1 MLGSRLCLL
10 AYMLL
15 LFNRQIRTVVATKRV
30 TLRTGHVDLRQLV
43 PVASF
48 SQLARDNVAAQNGA
62 SGVRDVSGSGDAA
75 TRRLFLVSYSD
86 SSHAAELRDAL
97 VAGGASML
105 SYIPEN
111 TLLVAASLSA
121 VSRISSQLNA
131 SAAALSS
138 KHKISPDWEP
148 IFTAAAAAAVVAA
161 TSNSSGSSRSS
172 GSASA
177 GGTSQS
183 ADVSGSSA
191 IQEKQ
196 QQMQWLQSSLAKL
209 QASELLS
216 QLRTIRRLAPSKSSG
231 SEAAAAATE
240 AVVLYG
246 VVAEILPGL
255 TSDQRRAIASE
266 WAAALAL
273 GRRQGSDGGGGG
285 GQPSDSDLDLCG
297 PEVDSELVTAGVS
310 DMVSL
315 YLCEQDIIFGVN
327 WLADRDVVKWVAPLT
342 APRTADVV
350 ADILLQS
357 GKLDMDQ
364 YFDVTSFDP
373 GVNWPYWTAGLQGQG
388 EVIGLAD
395 TGLDL
400 NHCAFSDVRYSGVYE
415 AALANNAT
423 STVFGVASYVQI
435 PGHRKVAQY
444 AKLGVAGDS
453 ADNHGHGTLVAGSL
467 AGAMLS
473 DPEDPDHSLVIQVDA
488 TGAAPRARLSVV
500 DAQGGDGGSGV
511 MLWVPYDAY
520 GLYLPLH
527 LKAGA
532 SISSDSWG
540 SAFGTGYESQ
550 SQSFDKFLWENPNFI
565 SLLSA
570 GNEGTKSL
578 ARYTVSSPAVA
589 KNVVAVG
596 AGYSLP
602 SGFGS
607 RSQYAVRGVQRDGTK
622 LYRPIFPMESYLLTS
637 LATIA
642 SNRNSGTI
650 PIVIARPIDAC
661 SALQNPLSILN
672 GALIMAVTG
681 YCSVAEQAV
690 HVEQSGGA
698 ALMVIADSVESF
710 TAPYPVDDNNQVAV
724 KKIAVSMIQ
733 RDIGLT
739 LVMFVYEGGQLNFT
753 RSVIPVDS
761 RTITEYSAW
770 GPTPDGR
777 LKPDIIAPGV
787 AITSTDT
794 TARYPWDTCIT
805 RQYDGTSA
813 STPLA
818 AGHVAI
824 MRQYLRSGFYPT
836 GAPTDPES
844 APFTPTGILL
854 KALVIAGAESL
865 EGGWAFNGGVK
876 MGPAPD
882 GYQGWGRMNLAG
894 SLPLSGYTDPRVRL
908 QLVDRG
914 EFMTPGQYIALG
926 GLIATGTGPV
936 TIVLAYY
943 DYPADPNALTTLV
956 NDLDLEVFV
965 NDVVYLG
972 NNPESAEYPNP
983 DGANTVERVRLSSL
997 PAGSELEIR
1006 VSAVF
1011 LPSLGLDPD
1020 TPQRWAVAVV
1030 GHFEGLLRS
1039 ELNPAW
1045 LRLGSI
1051 PPSPPPP
1058 SPPAPP
1064 RAKAPRAPLKKK
1076 SPPPPLPRPR
1086 KPPPRAKPPPRMK
1099 LPPRSPN

>member
-1 MLGSRLCLL
+1 MLRLRFCLL
-10 AYMLL
+10 AYTLL
-15 LFNRQIRTVVATKRV
+15 LFNRQIRTVAATKRV

-48 SQLARDNVAAQNGA
+48 SQLARDNVAAQSGTSGA
-62 SGVRDVSGSGDAA
+62 RDAPISSDAA
-75 TRRLFLVSYSD
+75 TRRLFLISYND
-86 SSHAAELRDAL
+86 STHAAELRDAL

-111 TLLVAASLSA
+111 TLLVAASLST

-148 IFTAAAAAAVVAA
+148 ILTAAAAAVAAAAA
-161 TSNSSGSSRSS
+161 TSNSSSSSS
-172 GSASA
+172 GRARA
-177 GGTSQS
+177 GDTSQS
-183 ADVSGSSA
+183 AAASGSSA

-196 QQMQWLQSSLAKL
+196 QQMQWLQSSLAKV

-216 QLRTIRRLAPSKSSG
+216 QLRTLKRSAPSKGSG
-231 SEAAAAATE
+231 SDAAAAAT
-240 AVVLYG
+240 ATVVLHG
-246 VVAEILPGL
+246 VAVELLPGL
-255 TSDQRRAIASE
+255 TPEQRRSIAGE
-266 WAAALAL
+266 WAAALTL
-273 GRRQGSDGGGGG
+273 GRRQASGGGGGG
-285 GQPSDSDLDLCG
+285 GQPSDSDLDLCS
-297 PEVDSELVTAGVS
+297 PVVDSESVTAGVS
-310 DMVSL
+310 DVVSL
-315 YLCEQDIIFGVN
+315 YFCEQDIIFGVN

-342 APRTADVV
+342 AARTTDAM

-364 YFDVTSFDP
+364 YFDVTSSDP
-373 GVNWPYWTAGLQGQG
+373 AVNWPYWSAGLQGQG
-388 EVIGLAD
+388 EIIGLAD

-400 NHCAFSDVRYSGVYE
+400 NHCAFSDVRYSGIYE

-423 STVFGVASYVQI
+423 STVFGVASYAQI

-453 ADNHGHGTLVAGSL
+453 VDNHGHGTLVAGSI

-473 DPEDPDHSLVIQVDA
+473 DPNDPDHSLVIQIDA

-500 DAQGGDGGSGV
+500 DAQGGDGGSGI

-550 SQSFDKFLWENPNFI
+550 SKSFDKFLWENPNFI
-565 SLLSA
+565 SVLSA

-596 AGYSLP
+596 AGYRLP
-602 SGFGS
+602 PGFGS
-607 RSQYAVRGVQRDGTK
+607 RSQYAVRGVRRDGTK
-622 LYRPIFPMESYLLTS
+622 LYKPIFPMESYLLTS
-637 LATIA
+637 LATLA
-642 SNRNSGTI
+642 SSRTNGTI

-661 SALQNPLSILN
+661 SALLNPASVLK
-672 GALIMAVTG
+672 GALVVAVTG
-681 YCSVAEQAV
+681 YCSVADQAV
-690 HVEQSGGA
+690 HVEESGGA
-698 ALMVIADSVESF
+698 ALMIVAESVESF
-710 TAPYPVDDNNQVAV
+710 TAPYPVDDNNKVAV
-724 KKIAVSMIQ
+724 KSIAVSMIQ
-733 RDIGLT
+733 RDVGLT

-753 RSVIPVDS
+753 RLSIPVDS

-787 AITSTDT
+787 SITSTDT
-794 TARYPWDTCIT
+794 TARYPWDSCIT

-813 STPLA
+813 STPLV

-844 APFTPTGILL
+844 APFTPSGMLL
-854 KALVIAGAESL
+854 KALIIAGAESL
-865 EGGWAFNGGVK
+865 EGGWAFNGGVQ

-882 GYQGWGRMNLAG
+882 SYQGWGRMNLAS
-894 SLPLSGYTDPRVRL
+894 SLPLSGFTDPRVRL
-908 QLVDRG
+908 QLVDHG
-914 EFMTPGQYIALG
+914 EFMTPGQYITLG
-926 GLIATGTGPV
+926 GLTATGTGPI
-936 TIVLAYY
+936 TIALTYY
-943 DYPADPNALTTLV
+943 DYPADPNALTALV
-956 NDLDLEVFV
+956 NDLDLEVFA

-972 NNPESAEYPNP
+972 NNPENAVYPNP
-983 DGANTVERVRLSSL
+983 DGSNTVERVRLSSL

-1011 LPSLGLDPD
+1011 LPSLGLEPN

-1051 PPSPPPP
+1051 PPSPQPP

-1076 SPPPPLPRPR
+1076 SPPPPVSRPR
-1086 KPPPRAKPPPRMK
+1086 KPPPRPKPPPRMK